1 MLHGEGC
8 PRDLDSK
15 ESRLPPGISFHS
27 NNLCAEQCWDGQD
40 GERETDRE
48 QGCPERVAIYSLISF
63 EGSWYDQRRTKL
75 FPIGIGVDGT
85 ERGTRH

>member
-27 NNLCAEQCWDGQD
+27 NNLCAEQCLDGQEGD
-40 GERETDRE
+40 RDRQRARLSRE
-48 QGCPERVAIYSLISF
+48 GCHLFVNQL
-63 EGSWYDQRRTKL
+63 RRL
-75 FPIGIGVDGT
+75 VV
-85 ERGTRH
+85 